1 MFSVA
6 RFAIYLVF
14 SSLIVACGGGGGGD
28 DNSGAPAAP
37 VVSQGRF
44 IDAAVEGLAYTS
56 GAQSGI
62 TDANGAFQY
71 ENGKTV
77 RFTIGDIVIGEALGD
92 SVMTPVTLVSGSDA
106 SHPTVV
112 NIAALLLTL
121 DDDGNPDNGI
131 RISETVRDLA
141 SGMSVNFAQT
151 TTAFVADGGIQT
163 VVSQLT
169 AATVAGARVL
179 VSSSFA
185 TSHLSNSIWALYAG
199 EYTGTISGD
208 DSGTW
213 SSTIRSNGS
222 ITASGR
228 TQNSGAITA
237 SGQLTTDGTL
247 TFATGRASS
256 GAVFSGSTMS
266 DGVVTGTWR
275 NGADSGTFSG
285 KRTDSS
291 GGNTGGVTGPP
302 ITAGPRMVV
311 IPAGTFTMGAS
322 VDERGSSSHER
333 PQRQVS
339 IQSFAMSE
347 TEVTFDDYKQYTD
360 SQGLTLPDDL
370 GWGTGTRPVVNVSW
384 IDIQGYIMWLNGQ
397 TGRTYRLPTEAE
409 WEYAA
414 RAGTTT
420 PFSGGTGTCITTD
433 DANYNGRFDYNNC
446 GANTGVDRGQTVE
459 VKSFAPNA
467 FGLYD
472 VMGNVWEWVQ
482 DCLHD
487 DYTNAPTDGSAWES
501 ANSGDCSRR
510 MLRGGSYVDF
520 PTDLRSAHRISY
532 DDPSGGRDPASSRFG
547 NYGFRLAQDL

>member
-1 MFSVA
+1 
-6 RFAIYLVF
+6 
-14 SSLIVACGGGGGGD
+14 
-28 DNSGAPAAP
+28 
-37 VVSQGRF
+37 
-44 IDAAVEGLAYTS
+44 
-56 GAQSGI
+56 
-62 TDANGAFQY
+62 
-71 ENGKTV
+71 
-77 RFTIGDIVIGEALGD
+77 
-92 SVMTPVTLVSGSDA
+92 
-106 SHPTVV
+106 
-112 NIAALLLTL
+112 
-121 DDDGNPDNGI
+121 
-131 RISETVRDLA
+131 
-141 SGMSVNFAQT
+141 
-151 TTAFVADGGIQT
+151 
-163 VVSQLT
+163 
-169 AATVAGARVL
+169 
-179 VSSSFA
+179 
-185 TSHLSNSIWALYAG
+185 
-199 EYTGTISGD
+199 
-208 DSGTW
+208 
-213 SSTIRSNGS
+213 
-222 ITASGR
+222 
-228 TQNSGAITA
+228 
-237 SGQLTTDGTL
+237 
-247 TFATGRASS
+247 
-256 GAVFSGSTMS
+256 
-266 DGVVTGTWR
+266 
-275 NGADSGTFSG
+275 
-285 KRTDSS
+285 
-291 GGNTGGVTGPP
+291 
-302 ITAGPRMVV
+302 MVV

-322 VDERGSSSHER
+322 VDERGSSSRER

-384 IDIQGYIMWLNGQ
+384 IDIQGYIIWLNGQ
-397 TGRTYRLPTEAE
+397 TGKTYRLPSEAE

-510 MLRGGSYVDF
+510 MLRGGSYIDF
-520 PTDLRSAHRISY
+520 PDSLRSAKRISY